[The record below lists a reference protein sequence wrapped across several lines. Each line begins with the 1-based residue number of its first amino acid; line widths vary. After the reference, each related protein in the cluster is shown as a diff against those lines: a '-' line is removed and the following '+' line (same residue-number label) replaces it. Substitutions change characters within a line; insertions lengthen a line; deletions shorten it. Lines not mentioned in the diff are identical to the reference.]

1 MYIVYAVHST
11 GSNMQDTLNKVKSP
25 VTEQIGYTLLFGIL
39 SILFGSVRLM
49 LPGFDGVG
57 SDFREIPLL
66 VSLFYIQHPIYV
78 VLISGITS
86 LVTPPNAMVNTFFM
100 HLFALT
106 IGYFAYKKIRTYNF
120 NHYVLG
126 SIWVLFTII
135 YYYILIIP
143 ALVIVNELMGMN
155 RDVGMFNSYKSI
167 TSTIQFEITST
178 ALVSSIFL
186 IQLEMR
192 RSLEDHKKNLVIM
205 VNNKTRALADANDEL
220 KSMNENLDNLVK
232 DRTQKVQEQYEQMLK
247 YAYLN
252 SHEVRA
258 PLSRMQG
265 LMSII
270 IQEQDIQSKMELI
283 EKLKL
288 SSEELDAI
296 IIEMSQILESE
307 LIKGKKLN

>member
-1 MYIVYAVHST
+1 MQLSFIEIKNPIVKQLGYA
-11 GSNMQDTLNKVKSP
+11 
-25 VTEQIGYTLLFGIL
+25 LLFGVL
-39 SILFGSVRLM
+39 SALFGSVRML
-49 LPGFDGVG
+49 LPGIEGAG

-66 VSLFYIQHPIYV
+66 VSLFYLQHPVYI
-78 VLISGITS
+78 VLISLITS
-86 LVTPPNAMVNTFFM
+86 LVTPPNAMINTFVM
-100 HLFALT
+100 HLVALL
-106 IGYFAYKKIRTYNF
+106 IGFYAYRKIKTYNF
-120 NHYVLG
+120 NHYMLG
-126 SIWVLFTII
+126 TVWLVFTIV
-135 YYYILIIP
+135 YYYLFLIP
-143 ALVIVNELMGMN
+143 ALVVTNEFLSMNQEIGM
-155 RDVGMFNSYKSI
+155 VNSYKSI
-167 TSTIQFEITST
+167 TSTMLFELTST

-205 VNNKTRALADANDEL
+205 VNKKTKALADANDEL
-220 KSMNENLDNLVK
+220 KSMNENLDSLVK
-232 DRTQKVQEQYEQMLK
+232 ERTQKVQDQYEQMLK

-307 LIKGKKLN
+307 LIKGKKVK

>member
-1 MYIVYAVHST
+1 
-11 GSNMQDTLNKVKSP
+11 MQLSFIEIKNPIAK
-25 VTEQIGYTLLFGIL
+25 QLGYTLLFGVL
-39 SILFGSVRLM
+39 SALFGSVRML
-49 LPGFDGVG
+49 LPGIEGAG

-66 VSLFYIQHPIYV
+66 VSLFYLQHPIYI
-78 VLISGITS
+78 VLISLITS
-86 LVTPPNAMVNTFFM
+86 LVTPPNAMINTFVM
-100 HLFALT
+100 HLVALL
-106 IGYFAYKKIRTYNF
+106 IGFYAYRKIKTYNF
-120 NHYVLG
+120 NHYMLG
-126 SIWVLFTII
+126 TVWLVFTIV
-135 YYYILIIP
+135 YYYLFLIP
-143 ALVIVNELMGMN
+143 ALVVTNEFLGMN
-155 RDVGMFNSYKSI
+155 QEIGMMNSYKSI
-167 TSTIQFEITST
+167 TSTMLFELTST
-178 ALVSSIFL
+178 ALVTSIFL

-205 VNNKTRALADANDEL
+205 VNKKTKALADANDEL
-220 KSMNENLDNLVK
+220 KSMNENLDSLVK
-232 DRTQKVQEQYEQMLK
+232 ERTQKVQDQYEQMLK

-307 LIKGKKLN
+307 LIKGKKVK

>member
-1 MYIVYAVHST
+1 MQIPSIEIKNPIVKQLSYAV
-11 GSNMQDTLNKVKSP
+11 
-25 VTEQIGYTLLFGIL
+25 LFGSL
-39 SILFGSVRLM
+39 SALFGSVRML
-49 LPGFDGVG
+49 LPGIEGAG

-66 VSLFYIQHPIYV
+66 VSLFYLNHPIYII
-78 VLISGITS
+78 LSSLITS
-86 LVTPPNAMVNTFFM
+86 VVAPPNAMINTFAM
-100 HLFALT
+100 HVVALI
-106 IGYFAYKKIRTYNF
+106 IGFYAYKKIKTYSF

-126 SIWVLFTII
+126 TVWIVFTVI
-135 YYYILIIP
+135 YYYLFLIP
-143 ALVIVNELMGMN
+143 SLVITNELLSMNQDIGMI
-155 RDVGMFNSYKSI
+155 NSYLSI
-167 TSTIQFEITST
+167 ISTMQFELTST
-178 ALVSSIFL
+178 ALVTSIFL
-186 IQLEMR
+186 IQLEIR

-205 VNNKTRALADANDEL
+205 VNKKTKALADANHEL
-220 KSMNENLDNLVK
+220 KSMNENLDHLVK
-232 DRTQKVQEQYEQMLK
+232 ERTQKVQEQYEQMLK

-307 LIKGKKLN
+307 LIKGKKVS

>member
-1 MYIVYAVHST
+1 
-11 GSNMQDTLNKVKSP
+11 MQLSFIEIKNPIAK
-25 VTEQIGYTLLFGIL
+25 QLGYTLLFGVL
-39 SILFGSVRLM
+39 SALFGSVRML
-49 LPGFDGVG
+49 LPGIEGAG

-66 VSLFYIQHPIYV
+66 VSLFYLQHPIYI
-78 VLISGITS
+78 VLISLITS
-86 LVTPPNAMVNTFFM
+86 LVTPPNAMINTFVM
-100 HLFALT
+100 HLVALL
-106 IGYFAYKKIRTYNF
+106 IGFYAYKKIKTYHF
-120 NHYVLG
+120 NHFVLG
-126 SIWVLFTII
+126 TVWVVFTIV
-135 YYYILIIP
+135 YYYLFLIP
-143 ALVIVNELMGMN
+143 MFVVVNELLGRN
-155 RDVGMFNSYKSI
+155 QEIGIINSYKSI
-167 TSTIQFEITST
+167 TSTMLFELTST

-205 VNNKTRALADANDEL
+205 VNKKTKALADANDEL
-220 KSMNENLDNLVK
+220 KSMNENLDSLVK
-232 DRTQKVQEQYEQMLK
+232 ERTQKVQDQYEQMLK

-307 LIKGKKLN
+307 LIKGKKVK

>member
-1 MYIVYAVHST
+1 
-11 GSNMQDTLNKVKSP
+11 MQLSFIEIKNPIAK
-25 VTEQIGYTLLFGIL
+25 QLGYTLLFGGL
-39 SILFGSVRLM
+39 SALFGSVRML
-49 LPGFDGVG
+49 LPGIEGAG

-66 VSLFYIQHPIYV
+66 VSLFYLQHPVYI
-78 VLISGITS
+78 VLISLITS
-86 LVTPPNAMVNTFFM
+86 LVTPPNAMINTFVM
-100 HLFALT
+100 HLVALL
-106 IGYFAYKKIRTYNF
+106 IGFYAYKKIKTYNF
-120 NHYVLG
+120 NHYMLG
-126 SIWVLFTII
+126 TVWLVFTIV
-135 YYYILIIP
+135 YYYLFLIP
-143 ALVIVNELMGMN
+143 ALVVTNEFLGMN
-155 RDVGMFNSYKSI
+155 QEIGMVNSYKSI
-167 TSTIQFEITST
+167 TSTMLFELTST
-178 ALVSSIFL
+178 ALVTSIFL

-205 VNNKTRALADANDEL
+205 VNKKTKALADANDEL
-220 KSMNENLDNLVK
+220 KSMNENLDSLVK
-232 DRTQKVQEQYEQMLK
+232 ERTQKVQDQYEQMLK

-307 LIKGKKLN
+307 LIKGKKVK

>member
-1 MYIVYAVHST
+1 MQIPSIEIKNPIAKQLGYA
-11 GSNMQDTLNKVKSP
+11 
-25 VTEQIGYTLLFGIL
+25 LLFGTL
-39 SILFGSVRLM
+39 SALFGSVKLL
-49 LPGFDGVG
+49 LPGIEGAG

-66 VSLFYIQHPIYV
+66 VSLFYLQHPVYI
-78 VLISGITS
+78 VLISLITS
-86 LVTPPNAMVNTFFM
+86 LVTPPNAMINTFIM
-100 HLFALT
+100 HLVALI
-106 IGYFAYKKIRTYNF
+106 IGFYAYKKIRTYNF

-126 SIWVLFTII
+126 SVWLIFTIV
-135 YYYILIIP
+135 YYYLFLIP
-143 ALVIVNELMGMN
+143 ALVVTNELLGMN
-155 RDVGMFNSYKSI
+155 QEIGMMNSYKSI
-167 TSTIQFEITST
+167 TSTMLFELTST

-205 VNNKTRALADANDEL
+205 VNKKTKALADANDEL
-220 KSMNENLDNLVK
+220 KSMNENLDHLVK
-232 DRTQKVQEQYEQMLK
+232 ERTQKVQEQYEQMLK

-307 LIKGKKLN
+307 LIKGKKVL